1 MDDLQ
6 GKNINQDD
14 LAHLISQGVLKTQE
28 EQNQNDKEE
37 KAKAEL
43 EVELANRN
51 ITNLSYVYEEYLN
64 HDNFGDVFSIS
75 FISFKPMKNLES
87 FNNIPNKIFFKFSF
101 WDFEEFTTAS
111 AIITKPS
118 ELKASYLSN
127 PPALFIFKEKDENQ
141 NIQLNEEMKI
151 SITYDP
157 SIENYIDYKN
167 FLNYLLTRDLF
178 IQIFDYEKQM
188 PYGYIQVPLDKF
200 IRHKKKSVL
209 NNLTVNIYD
218 NFTYE
223 KKGEIEL
230 CLKSDELKTVK
241 DFNLQEQNEKFNV
254 FYSQNQFIN
263 YKGNDLGK
271 NLNNTLNKY
280 NKIRSKRKKVVS
292 VPQMN
297 FNQLTQIEKDLYV
310 QKILEFKSKNNIKG
324 EMNENT
330 DETLNNKTS
339 GYFLDQNLEKRIRV
353 MRFLDTHIDDGK
365 NIVENQK
372 INNND
377 MPYASQNT
385 LKKSIKRKQDEQNF
399 YDTLNYTNYIKNINK
414 ESLIAKTIAENNK
427 NILTIA
433 LIQGEPHYFNFILT
447 NETNHQE
454 LFHIIISKSISQ
466 KEKEYE
472 ENKHPYYDS
481 NNTSKNENSVNFRD
495 NVVKLVTDPKE
506 MEYATMLRGLKIPN
520 NKEYSNVS
528 KNGHIIV
535 EPHQSIPLLFKC
547 ISYRIV
553 QGYDD
558 NVQSK
563 HNIFIYNENNI
574 PQYFLNIN
582 IVKVFPIIDF
592 NFYFRVEEKKLS
604 QIKFANPF
612 KNDIKKSQNLLN
624 THHFINSLDKNSDIN
639 LKLNPLNNNFYFNF
653 NNLTNLADNQ
663 VRLDSDE
670 VQNIYKTNNVD
681 LSLNSKKRLLFFYKD
696 IYRAQLYST
705 FNFYINAFECI
716 NVCIDLGMK
725 KTFKLFLPEI
735 DSPRTV
741 KLYSSDENMLF
752 FQDKYKQNIMVIPNM
767 RYEIEYM
774 VYSKKIA
781 NNDILI
787 NCIDIS
793 NKEILKT
800 WLVKTAVNQPK
811 VSQVIKVNCLIGNS
825 TQVKFSFTS
834 PLNTWSL
841 LYFESSN
848 RNMVELPVEQL
859 PFNSEENKII
869 TINICKSL
877 IPGRGTAYVFIS
889 DSDNLFNQIVQIDI
903 IYY

>member
-377 MPYASQNT
+377 M
-385 LKKSIKRKQDEQNF
+385 L
-399 YDTLNYTNYIKNINK
+399 
-414 ESLIAKTIAENNK
+414 
-427 NILTIA
+427 
-433 LIQGEPHYFNFILT
+433 
-447 NETNHQE
+447 
-454 LFHIIISKSISQ
+454 
-466 KEKEYE
+466 
-472 ENKHPYYDS
+472 
-481 NNTSKNENSVNFRD
+481 
-495 NVVKLVTDPKE
+495 
-506 MEYATMLRGLKIPN
+506 LRM
-520 NKEYSNVS
+520 
-528 KNGHIIV
+528 H
-535 EPHQSIPLLFKC
+535 
-547 ISYRIV
+547 
-553 QGYDD
+553 
-558 NVQSK
+558 
-563 HNIFIYNENNI
+563 
-574 PQYFLNIN
+574 
-582 IVKVFPIIDF
+582 
-592 NFYFRVEEKKLS
+592 
-604 QIKFANPF
+604 
-612 KNDIKKSQNLLN
+612 
-624 THHFINSLDKNSDIN
+624 
-639 LKLNPLNNNFYFNF
+639 
-653 NNLTNLADNQ
+653 
-663 VRLDSDE
+663 
-670 VQNIYKTNNVD
+670 
-681 LSLNSKKRLLFFYKD
+681 
-696 IYRAQLYST
+696 
-705 FNFYINAFECI
+705 
-716 NVCIDLGMK
+716 
-725 KTFKLFLPEI
+725 
-735 DSPRTV
+735 
-741 KLYSSDENMLF
+741 
-752 FQDKYKQNIMVIPNM
+752 
-767 RYEIEYM
+767 
-774 VYSKKIA
+774 
-781 NNDILI
+781 
-787 NCIDIS
+787 
-793 NKEILKT
+793 
-800 WLVKTAVNQPK
+800 
-811 VSQVIKVNCLIGNS
+811 
-825 TQVKFSFTS
+825 
-834 PLNTWSL
+834 
-841 LYFESSN
+841 
-848 RNMVELPVEQL
+848 
-859 PFNSEENKII
+859 
-869 TINICKSL
+869 
-877 IPGRGTAYVFIS
+877 
-889 DSDNLFNQIVQIDI
+889 
-903 IYY
+903 